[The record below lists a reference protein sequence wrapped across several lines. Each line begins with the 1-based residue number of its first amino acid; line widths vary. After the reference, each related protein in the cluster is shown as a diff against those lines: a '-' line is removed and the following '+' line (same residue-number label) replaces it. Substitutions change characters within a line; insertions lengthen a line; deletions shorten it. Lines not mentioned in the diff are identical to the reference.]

1 MAKRKTKFNLSKLSK
16 AAKWIVTNPK
26 KVIAAKMLLNPLSL
40 PEMMAMPLSAGKGS
54 TTENGLRYGDKG
66 YLEQTGPWKAPQAQ
80 KNTDKQQ
87 KIGNLDMKNFPFKN
101 SSFKMKYKKSS
112 FPFK

>member
-1 MAKRKTKFNLSKLSK
+1 MAKSKIKTKKNLLHKVG
-16 AAKWIVTNPK
+16 KWIVTNPK

-66 YLEQTGPWKAPQAQ
+66 YLEAPQAQ